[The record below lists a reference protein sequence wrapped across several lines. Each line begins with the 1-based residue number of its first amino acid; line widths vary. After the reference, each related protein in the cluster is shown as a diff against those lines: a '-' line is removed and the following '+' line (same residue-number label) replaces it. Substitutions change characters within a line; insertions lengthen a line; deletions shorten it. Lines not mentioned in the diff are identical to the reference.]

1 MIGTCE
7 WENGGSLEVETWEEG
22 GIVAKRVT
30 IRRDWLRTR
39 KDNKQ
44 HRRGK
49 KINIQKSH
57 MLIVV
62 LHAIFDM

>member
-1 MIGTCE
+1 M
-7 WENGGSLEVETWEEG
+7 WEEEG
-22 GIVAKRVT
+22 RIVAKRVT
-30 IRRDWLRTR
+30 IRRDWLRRR

-62 LHAIFDM
+62 LHTIFEM